1 MSPGLTDYRL
11 PFDEALLLA
20 LNGLQWDWLDAV
32 WVGLSTRLFG
42 VSMAVLLGAWL
53 LATRRRKA
61 LRPVLQAAVAT
72 VLADQLGNLLL
83 KPLFHRM
90 RPHFAL
96 PGTAR
101 HFAEAVATGPAMPSL
116 HATCAFAFVT
126 ALGLAIPRTLP
137 ITLPVATLIAISRVG
152 VGVHWPSDVYVGMIY
167 GALMGLAFHLLFERF
182 WPAKAES

>member
-1 MSPGLTDYRL
+1 VSPGLTDYRL
-11 PFDEALLLA
+11 PFDEELLLA

-32 WVGLSTRLFG
+32 WVGASTRVFG
-42 VSMAVLLGAWL
+42 VSMAVLFGLWL
-53 LATRRRKA
+53 LATLRWKA
-61 LRPVLQAAVAT
+61 VRPVLQAAIAT
-72 VLADQLGNLLL
+72 GAADQLGNLLL

-116 HATCAFAFVT
+116 HAACAFAFVT
-126 ALGLAIPRTLP
+126 ALGLAIPRSLP

-152 VGVHWPSDVYVGMIY
+152 VGVHWPSDVYGGAIF
-167 GALMGLAFHLLFERF
+167 GALVGLAFHHLFKRF
-182 WPAKAES
+182 WPT